1 MKVIVTGPRGKMGKL
16 ITQVAASR
24 DDMKLVA
31 GIAPKG
37 RDYIGMDLG
46 TVAMTGSEL
55 GVPVTDD
62 LAGVIDS
69 CDVIIDFSTKE
80 MAMEVLDLAIAHKKA
95 LVCGSTGFSA
105 EEMKRFEDA
114 GKQIPMLYAAN
125 TSKLVN
131 IMNKLLELVTTT
143 LKDEIDIEILE
154 MHDQWKKDAPSG
166 TSKEMGEIMAHALG
180 KELLPSTDAR
190 ENLHVNLEQSAIIL
204 SVQVIFQA
212 AIRYSSEA
220 WENVLRSHIIPITG
234 NALREVPV
242 TVQLILTGKLLDSI
256 LLRTYSD
263 FNTFVYTKR
272 LHHPVKPLYRLSNK
286 SFNFFFR
293 HHTHVSLYN
302 FSFFK
307 HKECRDRHYTVL
319 SCKFR
324 FLIYIKLAHFDIC
337 ALFCNLFHQRSHCLA
352 WSAPRCPEVYQYR
365 HF

>member
-1 MKVIVTGPRGKMGKL
+1 MGKL

-24 DDMKLVA
+24 DDMELVA

-180 KELLPSTDAR
+180 KELSNIAVYGR
-190 ENLHVNLEQSAIIL
+190 EENLHVNLEQSAIIL

-212 AIRYSSEA
+212 AIRYSLEA

-263 FNTFVYTKR
+263 FNTFIYT
-272 LHHPVKPLYRLSNK
+272 
-286 SFNFFFR
+286 
-293 HHTHVSLYN
+293 
-302 FSFFK
+302 
-307 HKECRDRHYTVL
+307 
-319 SCKFR
+319 
-324 FLIYIKLAHFDIC
+324 
-337 ALFCNLFHQRSHCLA
+337 
-352 WSAPRCPEVYQYR
+352 
-365 HF
+365 